1 VTEIYRV
8 EVHHCRGAQES
19 AVPINSSTDHTR
31 LLTPAAIAAVILN
44 ETSNASAAKD
54 LGQLRAS
61 EAGTGSALPCQG
73 ASQRARD
80 NGARP

>member
-1 VTEIYRV
+1 MTEIYRV

-44 ETSNASAAKD
+44 ETSNAIAKSVI
-54 LGQLRAS
+54 LNETSNAIAKSVILNEAS
-61 EAGTGSALPCQG
+61 NATA
-73 ASQRARD
+73 
-80 NGARP
+80 